1 MHLFKKN
8 TFVHERII
16 KYSCFMKMKN
26 INCIRSQ
33 YINTFKWRLVAEFAE
48 SVIVKH
54 KYIVKYALKMN
65 SIWKCKSTVELFTI
79 VCHKIKL
86 NNYLKIHSESSTR

>member
-8 TFVHERII
+8 TFVHESII

-33 YINTFKWRLVAEFAE
+33 YINTFKWRLVAEFAVCYCE
-48 SVIVKH
+48 TQI
-54 KYIVKYALKMN
+54 YCEICFENELNLKM
-65 SIWKCKSTVELFTI
+65 
-79 VCHKIKL
+79 
-86 NNYLKIHSESSTR
+86 